1 MISPEVAV
9 DNLRSLADVALL
21 NGPNRRAIDESLAVL
36 EALAK
41 NTRPHPSSVLL
52 QIKSPRWDETATAIS
67 GSVTSLCSV

>member
-41 NTRPHPSSVLL
+41 KH
-52 QIKSPRWDETATAIS
+52 ETASELRIAPDKKS
-67 GSVTSLCSV
+67 EMG